1 MEGRIVAIKFN
12 YFRLRRPLSPRGS
25 GISALW
31 AGVPAAALLVAALP
45 AAAQYVGKIDTKKQ
59 SEPELRAVGVLEWT
73 GEQGHPKTSRLV
85 PITVWDGEQLQDASI
100 YLARPAPLALETEVE
115 YKLHR
120 DGKTIGL
127 YVIDRAAEQ
136 QGSWVG
142 YGAWKPLPAPK
153 PAAPPAKI
161 ADSNFGDD
169 SGRPILHRKNDSGS
183 GAGANGGSATPAPP
197 PDPDRPTLT
206 KPQPEQSNKPADDR
220 KPNGEAYAQP
230 LPSISDPD
238 RPRLVRGKPESS
250 GPPVLPTLI
259 GLPKDMHQTIAI
271 SDASNHP
278 DHPWAYSWPS
288 PDEQATMKSDLEE
301 VARKALGLVPPPVP
315 PRPAHTRSVARKRAK
330 AEPPPPSPPPLEDE
344 QFRVFELEYGSGPT
358 MVFSARTQGTGAAE
372 KFITLIAQPDLYG
385 NVTVLLKNQTDA
397 AHLDVTPEMHLID
410 AVDAMADNRGELL
423 FELRGATQREFALY
437 RVLHGQVQKLFTSPP
452 EAVVM
457 PPGERTAG

>member
-1 MEGRIVAIKFN
+1 MAIKSD
-12 YFRLRRPLSPRGS
+12 YFRLGRPLSLRGG
-25 GISALW
+25 GIPALW
-31 AGVPAAALLVAALP
+31 AGLLAAALPIAALP
-45 AAAQYVGKIDTKKQ
+45 SAAQYVGKIDTKKQ
-59 SEPELRAVGVLEWT
+59 NGPELRAVGVLEWT

-115 YKLHR
+115 YKLHQE
-120 DGKTIGL
+120 GKTIGL

-153 PAAPPAKI
+153 PAVSPEKI

-169 SGRPILHRKNDSGS
+169 SGRPILHRKNDSGA
-183 GAGANGGSATPAPP
+183 GAGANGGSAAPAEP

-206 KPQPEQSNKPADDR
+206 QPQPQQSNKPAGDQKQSDA
-220 KPNGEAYAQP
+220 AYAQP

-238 RPRLVRGKPESS
+238 RPRLVRGKPANS
-250 GPPVLPTLI
+250 GSPVLPTLI
-259 GLPKDMHQTIAI
+259 GLPKDMHQAIAV

-278 DHPWAYSWPS
+278 DHPWAYLWPS
-288 PDEQATMKSDLEE
+288 PDEQATMKSDLEQA
-301 VARKALGLVPPPVP
+301 ARKALGLVTAPAP
-315 PRPAHTRSVARKRAK
+315 PRPAHTRTIARKSAK
-330 AEPPPPSPPPLEDE
+330 AEPPPPPPTLKDE

-358 MVFSARTQGTGAAE
+358 MVFSAHTQGTGAGE

-385 NVTVLLKNQTDA
+385 NVAVLLKSQTDA

-437 RVLHGQVQKLFTSPP
+437 RVLHGQVQKLFTSAP

-457 PPGERTAG
+457 PAVEGTAG